1 MSELVIDDSNFHEYF
16 KDTLTNK
23 PQKGD
28 VMACYK
34 AIAELRDG
42 DLKEQ
47 IVEALFL
54 ENIGPSKAITLM
66 TKLGKAPRREAIKVI
81 KNIFMDLYNGMSKPM
96 VIAKTYE
103 YLFEI
108 FYYTKEEYVPK
119 NDKHWEIV
127 EIKNLEQYF
136 SKRNIDIFVE
146 SNIDR
151 KHETNEKCVDA
162 VCEE

>member
-16 KDTLTNK
+16 KDVLTNR
-23 PQKGD
+23 PEKGD

-34 AIAELRDG
+34 AVAELRDG

-54 ENIGPSKAITLM
+54 ENIGPKKAVTLM
-66 TKLGKAPRREAIKVI
+66 TKLGKAPRKEAIALI
-81 KNIFMDLYNGMSKPM
+81 KKIFMDLYNGMSKPM
-96 VIAKTYE
+96 AIAKTYE

-119 NDKHWEIV
+119 NDMHWEIV
-127 EIKNLEQYF
+127 KISNLDQYF
-136 SKRNIDIFVE
+136 TKDYINNKQNIENIKDVE
-146 SNIDR
+146 DNKKSA
-151 KHETNEKCVDA
+151 DA
-162 VCEE
+162 VC

>member
-16 KDTLTNK
+16 KDVLTHR

-54 ENIGPSKAITLM
+54 ENIGPKKAVTLM
-66 TKLGKAPRREAIKVI
+66 TKLGKAPRKEAIRLVRK
-81 KNIFMDLYNGMSKPM
+81 IFMDLYNGMTKPI

-119 NDKHWEIV
+119 DDMHWEIV
-127 EIKNLEQYF
+127 KINNLDQYF
-136 SKRNIDIFVE
+136 EKTDINSKKNIEYIKDAE
-146 SNIDR
+146 D
-151 KHETNEKCVDA
+151 NEKCVDA
-162 VCEE
+162 ICEG